1 LDSAGLTVV
10 GRVLGRVVGMAEERG
25 LAVVV
30 PPEWV
35 PAFFLPSAFGRWE
48 AAVSGEGEAAVGA
61 EGVVEVGVGCLASE
75 KAEGRIGVRVR
86 QLSW

>member
-1 LDSAGLTVV
+1 
-10 GRVLGRVVGMAEERG
+10 M
-25 LAVVV
+25 AVVV

-48 AAVSGEGEAAVGA
+48 AVASGEGEAAFGA
-61 EGVVEVGVGCLASE
+61 EGVWVGGEECLGQEME
-75 KAEGRIGVRVR
+75 KPEGKIGARVR